1 MKTRKI
7 FLALTCLMMLPL
19 VSHAQVGNFVK
30 GRVNTAARQVGRTI
44 AREADK
50 EVMKATDRAVM
61 RQLDKI
67 RPKGDTTNTSGGVS
81 GVKYAG
87 ASGNRGFNLASLGMG
102 TGEVTLKYSDEYKF
116 TGRLVME
123 METFSDGESNG
134 KLLYTIFY
142 TESSPT
148 SAIEMKSLDG
158 ESKDEAMIFVF
169 DSENQVLLMLTE
181 SEGSKSGIISSTS
194 GGSDTAVVAEPVAAA
209 QPAEPV
215 DDAYMGMYKKTGRS
229 KTIAGY
235 KCDEYVAT
243 DTENDIETA
252 MWYTRDLKMKVNRQ
266 GMATAGVPFYYGG
279 GAYYGG
285 GYMMEMESKEKGK
298 ITSTM
303 VTREVNNS
311 VNKSINAKSYEL
323 MQFQMGY

>member
-1 MKTRKI
+1 MKTRSAI
-7 FLALTCLMMLPL
+7 FALTCLMALSLP
-19 VSHAQVGNFVK
+19 AQAQIGGFVK
-30 GRVNTAARQVGRTI
+30 GRMNTAAKQVGRTI

-50 EVMKATDRAVM
+50 EIMKATDRAVM

-87 ASGNRGFNLASLGMG
+87 ASGNKGFNLASLGMG

-123 METFSDGESNG
+123 METFSDDKSNG

-142 TESSPT
+142 TEVSPT

-169 DSENQVLLMLTE
+169 DAENQCLLMLTE
-181 SEGSKSGIISSTS
+181 AEGSKSGIISSTS
-194 GGSDTAVVAEPVAAA
+194 GGVDTTAVAEPVTAA
-209 QPAEPV
+209 QPADTEH
-215 DDAYMGMYKKTGRS
+215 MGMYKKTGRS

-243 DTENDIETA
+243 DTENEIETA
-252 MWYTRDLKMKVNRQ
+252 MWYTRDLKLKVNRQ

-285 GYMMEMESKEKGK
+285 GYMMEMETKEKGK

-311 VNKSINAKSYEL
+311 VNKSIDAKNYEL
-323 MQFQMGY
+323 MQFQMGL

>member
-1 MKTRKI
+1 MKTHTA
-7 FLALTCLMMLPL
+7 FLALAILMAISLPTQ
-19 VSHAQVGNFVK
+19 AQVGSFVK
-30 GRVNTAARQVGRTI
+30 GRINTAAKQVGRTI
-44 AREADK
+44 TREVDK

-102 TGEVTLKYSDEYKF
+102 TGEVTLKYNDEYRF

-123 METFSDGESNG
+123 METFSDDESNG
-134 KLLYTIFY
+134 KLLYTILY
-142 TESSPT
+142 TEASPT

-158 ESKDEAMIFVF
+158 EAKDEAMIFVF
-169 DSENQVLLMLTE
+169 DAENQCLLMLTE

-194 GGSDTAVVAEPVAAA
+194 GGVDTTSVAEPVAAA
-209 QPAEPV
+209 EPAEPV
-215 DDAYMGMYKKTGRS
+215 DYEYMGMYKKTGRS

-243 DTENDIETA
+243 DTENEIETA

-285 GYMMEMESKEKGK
+285 GYMMEMETKEKGK

-311 VNKSINAKSYEL
+311 VNESINATSYEL

>member
-1 MKTRKI
+1 MKTRSAI
-7 FLALTCLMMLPL
+7 LALICLTAMSLP
-19 VSHAQVGNFVK
+19 AQAQIGGFVK
-30 GRVNTAARQVGRTI
+30 GRVNAAAKQVGKTI

-50 EVMKATDRAVM
+50 EIMKATDRAVM

-87 ASGNRGFNLASLGMG
+87 ASGNKGFNLASLGMG

-123 METFSDGESNG
+123 METFSDDKSNG

-142 TESSPT
+142 SEASPT
-148 SAIEMKSLDG
+148 SAIEMKSLEG
-158 ESKDEAMIFVF
+158 ESKDESMVFVF
-169 DSENQVLLMLTE
+169 DAENQCLLMLTE
-181 SEGSKSGIISSTS
+181 AEGSKSGIISSMA
-194 GGSDTAVVAEPVAAA
+194 GGVDSAAVTEPVAAA
-209 QPAEPV
+209 EPVEPV
-215 DDAYMGMYKKTGRS
+215 DYEHMGMYKKTGRS

-243 DTENDIETA
+243 DTENQIETA
-252 MWYTRDLKMKVNRQ
+252 MWYTRDLKLKVNRQ

-285 GYMMEMESKEKGK
+285 GYMMEMETKEKGK

-311 VNKSINAKSYEL
+311 VNKSIDAKNYEL
-323 MQFQMGY
+323 MQFQMGL